1 MKDVTIETNK
11 GKENRYIIS
20 SFFHG
25 MVVVCKGSRTVLDS
39 GLYAMDSGSWIPYSE
54 SRLVPDFWQWNS
66 GFQSLMGFRIPQTV
80 FQIPKPRI

>member
-20 SFFHG
+20 SFFYG

-39 GLYAMDSGSWIPYSE
+39 GPYAMDSESWISYSGSWFLIFGSGT
-54 SRLVPDFWQWNS
+54 PDSN
-66 GFQSLMGFRIPQTV
+66 R
-80 FQIPKPRI
+80 

>member
-39 GLYAMDSGSWIPYSE
+39 GLYAMIPD
-54 SRLVPDFWQWNS
+54 L
-66 GFQSLMGFRIPQTV
+66 GFRIPSPGSLFLAV
-80 FQIPKPRI
+80 ELRIPIVNGISDSSNCIPNSEA